1 MNIYANVQD
10 QKVLPNKVGNALG
23 QRCNIDLCRQ
33 RIVLV
38 LRAGEILEYAED
50 EWQLHLQQSSGYVDG
65 NDSLSRILAKN
76 ITLRSGT
83 RRSKT
88 PSEQTHSTQ
97 SLGAEP
103 DTSSLQSWYAEV
115 RKSAAFVVR
124 IPNAILGEFR
134 A

>member
-38 LRAGEILEYAED
+38 LRAGEIPEYAED

-83 RRSKT
+83 GGQRRLPSKHIAHKAWVQN
-88 PSEQTHSTQ
+88 QTHLLCNHGTLRCENQ
-97 SLGAEP
+97 QP
-103 DTSSLQSWYAEV
+103 SW
-115 RKSAAFVVR
+115 
-124 IPNAILGEFR
+124 
-134 A
+134 